1 MIEVEQRFSLH
12 PGSLAKITA
21 ACELV
26 SNRVVHDD
34 YYDNDAFD
42 LTLKDIWFRKRDNGF
57 EVKIGVRNMPH
68 GSRDIDRYEE
78 ITDERLIRERLQL
91 DPNLP
96 MEQAIKKANLS
107 IFCSPRTARKK
118 FRKGK
123 FIIDV
128 DSVSFAGTELTYH
141 IVEIERLV
149 DNEDRIQTAK
159 DEIRNFARKFG
170 LSPQMHVVG
179 KVITYI
185 KHERPQHYEALLRSG
200 IIGTS

>member
-12 PGSLAKITA
+12 PGSLAKLTA

-34 YYDNDAFD
+34 YYDNDAFG
-42 LTLKDIWFRKRDNGF
+42 LTLQDIWFRKRDNGF
-57 EVKIGVRNMPH
+57 EVKIGVQNMPH

-78 ITDERLIRERLQL
+78 ITDEQKIRERLQL
-91 DPNLP
+91 DSDLP
-96 MEQAIKKANLS
+96 MEQAIQKAGLS
-107 IFCSPRTARKK
+107 VFCSPRTARKK

-128 DSVSFAGTELTYH
+128 DAVSYVGTTLTYH

-149 DNEDRIQTAK
+149 NDEGRIPTAK
-159 DEIRNFARKFG
+159 EEIRKFASEFG

-185 KHERPQHYEALLRSG
+185 KHERPRHYEALLHAG
-200 IIGTS
+200 IIGA

>member
-12 PGSLAKITA
+12 PGSLAKLTT

-34 YYDNDAFD
+34 YYDNDAFE
-42 LTLKDIWFRKRDNGF
+42 LTLKDIWFRKRDRGF
-57 EVKIGVRNMPH
+57 EAKIGVQNMPH
-68 GSRDIDRYEE
+68 GNRDIDRYEE
-78 ITDERLIRERLQL
+78 ITDQQQIRQRLRLNF
-91 DPNLP
+91 DLP
-96 MEQAIKKANLS
+96 IEQAIQKAGLS
-107 IFCSPRTARKK
+107 VFCSPRTARKK

-128 DSVSFAGTELTYH
+128 DAVSYLGTALTYH

-149 DNEDRIQTAK
+149 DDEDRIPEAK
-159 DEIRNFARKFG
+159 EEIRKFASEFG

-185 KHERPQHYEALLRSG
+185 KHERPRHYEALLHAG
-200 IIGTS
+200 IIGA